1 MPLYYDVTKA
11 CTTNGTGNTETTH
24 LWGKTAANQETAT
37 ILAVYP
43 HAYNFGTSGS
53 GGVRMKTNTGT
64 TASGGNTTGLNGA
77 NGVAKN
83 LRYGVAAGMTWAGD
97 GAAITAG
104 ATLALRESIGFSQTG
119 AGGGWVA
126 LTPQQGIQM
135 MPNATNPV
143 DVELTSIAFSVSV
156 PFDLVVDFS
165 EGV

>member
-1 MPLYYDVTKA
+1 MPLYYDVTKS

-24 LWGKTAANQETAT
+24 LWGNTVANQESVT

-43 HAYNFGTSGS
+43 HSYNFGTAGS

-64 TASGGNTTGLNGA
+64 TASGGNTTGLNGTH
-77 NGVAKN
+77 GVAKN
-83 LRYGVAAGMTWAGD
+83 LRYGVAAQSTWLGD
-97 GAAITAG
+97 GSAITAG
-104 ATLALRESIGFSQTG
+104 ATLTVRESIGFAQTG
-119 AGGGWVA
+119 GQGGWVA

-143 DVELTSIAFSVSV
+143 DVEFTSIAFSISV